1 MNKRLILLALL
12 TFAFSATLLAQAP
25 QEKFATVFG
34 AKIRY
39 LEAGDPAKPTVILL
53 HGLGGNADTSWAFN
67 IGALSASY
75 HVIAPDQIGFGKS
88 DKPMINY
95 RVSTY
100 VDFLDKFLTDL
111 KIAKVSLVGNSMGG
125 WISVLYASK
134 YPAKVEK
141 LVLADAAGYAPPKD
155 FDYKI
160 LQKLNPSTRDGMR
173 ELTKLVFYNQA
184 LFGSDAAIDQFLT
197 ARIAATDGYT
207 LQTLVRTIELGEDYF
222 DTRIKT
228 IKQPTLIIWGK
239 QDGLV
244 LLAEGERLKKDIAGS
259 EMIVFDQCG
268 HVPQAEKAQDFN
280 AAVLKFLAK

>member
-1 MNKRLILLALL
+1 MALI
-12 TFAFSATLLAQAP
+12 TFALSTCVFAQAP

-95 RVSTY
+95 RVGTY

-125 WISVLYASK
+125 WISVLYAAK
-134 YPAKVEK
+134 YPAKVDK

-155 FDYKI
+155 FDYSS
-160 LQKLNPSTRDGMR
+160 LQKINPSTRDGVR
-173 ELTKLVFYNQA
+173 EMVKILFYNHA
-184 LFGSDAAIDQFLT
+184 LFGSDAMIDQFMA
-197 ARIAATDGYT
+197 ARIAANDGFT
-207 LQTLVRTIELGEDYF
+207 VQTLLKTIELGEDYF
-222 DTRIKT
+222 DAQAKT
-228 IKQPTLIIWGK
+228 INQPTLIVWGK
-239 QDGLV
+239 QDGLILV
-244 LLAEGERLKKDIAGS
+244 REGERLKKDIAGS
-259 EMIVFDQCG
+259 ELIVFDQCG
-268 HVPQAEKAQDFN
+268 HAPQTEKFKEFN